1 MHIPPRS
8 LHLSMQNNFYIRR
21 KLRSMFIIICVC
33 IAIGIVYEPVS
44 SGRLTFL
51 GPIVGLVVGIPLA
64 LFEILFPMNFM
75 RRWPFTLSV
84 LTKAVIYVSL
94 IWLAF
99 LASTFVFG
107 YFQGLTLTDFY
118 NEILSSSTI
127 SKVVVA
133 SAGFVCVIFFRQLNQ
148 LLGPGTLM
156 RYLFGRYHHPRKEER
171 IFMFL
176 DLKNSTAIAER
187 LDIDAYYSF
196 LNDFFHDIAGPI
208 LSTKAQIYQYIGD
221 EVVLSW
227 PMAAGLQDANCI
239 RVFYE
244 IDNVIF
250 RRRHFYLARYGLSP
264 EYKAGIYGGEV
275 IRAEI
280 GDLKRELIYNG
291 DVLNTTARIRSECTR
306 FNTRLLVAAAIF
318 KLLELP
324 KGVIAENVGE
334 VSLKGKRHPIDLVS
348 LRSSQEK
355 IKQDPVKNDM
365 KVL

>member
-1 MHIPPRS
+1 MHVPSRS
-8 LHLSMQNNFYIRR
+8 LPWSMQNNFYIRR
-21 KLRSMFIIICVC
+21 KLRSMFIIIGVC

-44 SGRLTFL
+44 SGKLTFL
-51 GPIVGLVVGIPLA
+51 GPIVGLIVGVPLA

-75 RRWPFTLSV
+75 RRWSFTLSV
-84 LTKAVIYVSL
+84 LTKAVIYISL

-107 YFQGLTLTDFY
+107 YFQGLTLADFY
-118 NEILSSSTI
+118 NEIWSSSTI
-127 SKVVVA
+127 TKVVVA
-133 SAGFVCVIFFRQLNQ
+133 SGGFVLVIFFRQLNQ

-156 RYLFGRYHHPRKEER
+156 RYLFGSYHRPRREER

-176 DLKNSTAIAER
+176 DLKDSTAIAER

-221 EVVLSW
+221 EVVLTWS
-227 PMAAGLQDANCI
+227 MADGLRDSNCI

-250 RRRHFYLARYGLSP
+250 KRRHFYLARYGLSP

-280 GDLKRELIYNG
+280 GDLKRDLIYNG
-291 DVLNTTARIRSECTR
+291 DVLNTTARIRSECSR
-306 FNTRLLVAAAIF
+306 FNTRLLAASSII
-318 KLLELP
+318 KKLELP
-324 KGVIAENVGE
+324 KGIIAENIGE

-348 LRSSQEK
+348 LRSSAEK
-355 IKQDPVKNDM
+355 IQQDQVVNGI

>member
-1 MHIPPRS
+1 MPARS
-8 LHLSMQNNFYIRR
+8 LRLSMQNNFYIRR
-21 KLRSMFIIICVC
+21 KLRSMLVIICVC

-44 SGRLTFL
+44 SGKLSFL
-51 GPIVGLVVGIPLA
+51 GPIVGLVVGAALA

-75 RRWPFTLSV
+75 RRWSFTLSV
-84 LTKAVIYVSL
+84 LTKAVIYICL

-118 NEILSSSTI
+118 NEIWSSSTI
-127 SKVVVA
+127 TKVVVA
-133 SAGFVCVIFFRQLNQ
+133 SAGFVCIVFFRQLSQ

-156 RYLFGRYHHPRKEER
+156 RYLFGSYHRPRKEER

-176 DLKNSTAIAER
+176 DLKDSTAIAER

-221 EVVLSW
+221 EVVLTW
-227 PMAAGLQDANCI
+227 PMAEGLQDANCI

-250 RRRHFYLARYGLSP
+250 KHRHFYLARYGLSP

-280 GDLKRELIYNG
+280 GDLKRDLIYNG
-291 DVLNTTARIRSECTR
+291 DVLNTTARIRSECNR
-306 FNTRLLVAAAIF
+306 FNTRLLAASSII
-318 KLLELP
+318 KQLELP
-324 KGVIAENVGE
+324 KGIIAENVGA
-334 VSLKGKRHPIDLVS
+334 VSLKGKRNPVGLVS
-348 LRSSQEK
+348 LRSSEEI
-355 IKQDPVKNDM
+355 IKQEQVVNNI
-365 KVL
+365 KV